1 MAFLDKIAKQER
13 TGAGIAGVNVDT
25 GITNMINPKNFD
37 GTPIKTI
44 GTMSTYQL
52 DVLDTIEKFAKDV
65 DKARTENAKIKLGL
79 DLENARLDLE
89 EKWSGVHDRYTN
101 DDTWNSYLE
110 DKKKLLSEQ
119 SKMIS
124 SMKYM
129 SMEEKKLAIEKND
142 IAYREDYAKN
152 LGMRTDAVAK
162 READNARGNLEQIVT
177 ITSNLGIHDDKKAQ
191 ENYKTMVNQINV
203 LKEFAGLS
211 NEQALV
217 MYGNYVTKAE
227 MGRQENYLEQVVMN
241 EDLTFEQREA
251 KLNELKKVMDNKDLM
266 RAYAKEMTDL
276 FTTDNKEEAE
286 EYLYTKLTDESSKVI
301 NRMSNQF
308 KRVKRERQEA
318 ERARQ
323 REIKARVRME
333 NQQQKQA
340 EYIMSLYTENALNER
355 DALTLAN
362 IYAQKKGSKKFGMMD
377 FLNNPVYIESVTD
390 KSWDTFGD
398 VNNTETLK
406 VLTPS
411 LIKSVKERMENL
423 KANPNNT
430 LKDYY
435 APIYEMADELSQGDK
450 AQRINIL
457 KDYGLAT
464 NIDPSILI
472 NGENNERYYKVAQ
485 SMNKGA
491 EVYNDLKDDINR
503 DKFVKIRNNDKF
515 RKLSAQFSSDRE
527 LGDEKALQYLTGEA
541 VKNYGETNTRSNLIS
556 SLNNTLNKKI
566 DMKISK
572 NDVAIAS
579 EFTSK
584 RKNYQYTKLKD
595 KRQKTINNNNTK
607 NTQTKT
613 KSSVLN
619 EAQNSAFGG

>member
-25 GITNMINPKNFD
+25 GIANMISPKNFD
-37 GTPIKTI
+37 GTPIRAI

-52 DVLDTIEKFAKDV
+52 EVLDTIEKFAKDV

-79 DLENARLDLE
+79 DLENARIDLE
-89 EKWSGVHDRYTN
+89 EKWASVHDKYTN

-129 SMEEKKLAIEKND
+129 SMEEKKLAIEKNS

-152 LGMRTDAVAK
+152 LGKRTDAVAK
-162 READNARGNLEQIVT
+162 READNAIGNLEQMVA
-177 ITSNLGIHDDKKAQ
+177 ITSNLDIHDDKKAQ
-191 ENYKTMVNQINV
+191 ENYKTMVNQINI

-266 RAYAKEMTDL
+266 RAYAKEMADL

-308 KRVKRERQEA
+308 KRVKKERQEA
-318 ERARQ
+318 ERARAK
-323 REIKARVRME
+323 EEKAM
-333 NQQQKQA
+333 QKFLKQQA
-340 EYIMSLYTENALNER
+340 EITAIKNEKKYEDDLFKRDAVAVASYLDNKKGDRNLSLNE
-355 DALTLAN
+355 
-362 IYAQKKGSKKFGMMD
+362 
-377 FLNNPVYIESVTD
+377 FLSNPVHMQRVTD
-390 KSWDTFGD
+390 TGWETYGDTNSG
-398 VNNTETLK
+398 ETLNII
-406 VLTPS
+406 PES
-411 LIKSVKERMENL
+411 LVKDLKSSIDDKINSGQFTRREAYQEVYDV
-423 KANPNNT
+423 ADT
-430 LKDYY
+430 LSNGNE
-435 APIYEMADELSQGDK
+435 AI
-450 AQRINIL
+450 RNNIL
-457 KDYGLAT
+457 KDMGLKLKV
-464 NIDPSILI
+464 DPSIII
-472 NGENNERYYKVAQ
+472 NGEKNSKYYNLSNSIAQANNFIDEMGY
-485 SMNKGA
+485 SLS
-491 EVYNDLKDDINR
+491 DLKKTKENK
-503 DKFVKIRNNDKF
+503 KFKEI
-515 RKLSAQFSSDRE
+515 SQTFSSDKE
-527 LGDEKALQYLTGEA
+527 LGDQLAFRYLVGEEL
-541 VKNYGETNTRSNLIS
+541 KKT
-556 SLNNTLNKKI
+556 NKKDLAQDLDRTLSI
-566 DMKISK
+566 GLRK
-572 NDVAIAS
+572 NGYNKENVQTTS

-584 RKNYQYTKLKD
+584 RKNYRYSKLKD
-595 KRQKTINNNNTK
+595 VREKKNQKEKVENKKVERKI
-607 NTQTKT
+607 
-613 KSSVLN
+613 KSDVLN
-619 EAQNSAFGG
+619 QATVLGG

>member
-25 GITNMINPKNFD
+25 GIVNMISPKNFD
-37 GTPIKTI
+37 GTPIRAI

-52 DVLDTIEKFAKDV
+52 DVLDTIERFAKDV

-79 DLENARLDLE
+79 DLENARIDLE
-89 EKWSGVHDRYTN
+89 EKWAGVHDKYTN

-152 LGMRTDAVAK
+152 LGIRTDAVAK

-308 KRVKRERQEA
+308 KRVKKERQEA
-318 ERARQ
+318 ERARV
-323 REIKARVRME
+323 RAAAAEARARKRAEKERMQMLQANFNIAYNSGNYTTME
-333 NQQQKQA
+333 NAITAKTSKGVRYDDRILG
-340 EYIMSLYTENALNER
+340 EINALESG
-355 DALTLAN
+355 N
-362 IYAQKKGSKKFGMMD
+362 I
-377 FLNNPVYIESVTD
+377 NNSRIYHIT
-390 KSWDTFGD
+390 G
-398 VNNTETLK
+398 
-406 VLTPS
+406 
-411 LIKSVKERMENL
+411 KSVKE
-423 KANPNNT
+423 
-430 LKDYY
+430 
-435 APIYEMADELSQGDK
+435 
-450 AQRINIL
+450 IN
-457 KDYGLAT
+457 A
-464 NIDPSILI
+464 
-472 NGENNERYYKVAQ
+472 NNEYIKGYVPETVLDNMRVDVANSIRDGKSESQ
-485 SMNKGA
+485 AIIDVASTYSGDNPEMTQLVVNSLTQDGGYTKSIDVGIQAKKGDVIAKAKLGAIGSIEKTRALTPQLDGAQIEEYASTDEAKIMINKLVEKGA
-491 EVYNDLKDDINR
+491 DKYTAKKSVAEYNAGLRIQEYKTRTGNETDKDILYTGDINWKDKNNANKKMKSMVNQDTAVEAFADSITPRKRMKSTSLKGDLK
-503 DKFVKIRNNDKF
+503 
-515 RKLSAQFSSDRE
+515 L
-527 LGDEKALQYLTGEA
+527 
-541 VKNYGETNTRSNLIS
+541 
-556 SLNNTLNKKI
+556 
-566 DMKISK
+566 
-572 NDVAIAS
+572 
-579 EFTSK
+579 
-584 RKNYQYTKLKD
+584 
-595 KRQKTINNNNTK
+595 
-607 NTQTKT
+607 
-613 KSSVLN
+613 
-619 EAQNSAFGG
+619 

>member
-25 GITNMINPKNFD
+25 GIANMISPKNFD
-37 GTPIKTI
+37 GTPIKAI

-52 DVLDTIEKFAKDV
+52 EVLDTIEKFANDV
-65 DKARTENAKIKLGL
+65 DKARTENAKIRLGL
-79 DLENARLDLE
+79 DLENARIDLE
-89 EKWSGVHDRYTN
+89 EKWASVHDKYTN

-129 SMEEKKLAIEKND
+129 STEEKKLAIEKND

-152 LGMRTDAVAK
+152 LGIRTDAVAK

-191 ENYKTMVNQINV
+191 ENYKTMVNQINI

-241 EDLTFEQREA
+241 EELTFEQREA

-308 KRVKRERQEA
+308 KRVKKERQEA
-318 ERARQ
+318 ERARIRAEKQ
-323 REIKARVRME
+323 MQKLYLRNLKIDQALRSEKYSDIKKAFKKKYGRDMTDEDIANGTVNFDWSSAGDLDNFDKVEI
-333 NQQQKQA
+333 
-340 EYIMSLYTENALNER
+340 
-355 DALTLAN
+355 
-362 IYAQKKGSKKFGMMD
+362 F
-377 FLNNPVYIESVTD
+377 D
-390 KSWDTFGD
+390 K
-398 VNNTETLK
+398 NK
-406 VLTPS
+406 
-411 LIKSVKERMENL
+411 MENL
-423 KANPNNT
+423 KRNIN
-430 LKDYY
+430 
-435 APIYEMADELSQGDK
+435 
-450 AQRINIL
+450 AQ
-457 KDYGLAT
+457 
-464 NIDPSILI
+464 ID
-472 NGENNERYYKVAQ
+472 NERMSEVEAKNMVRDYAEKLFENDNSPDKELKVNAFIKQ
-485 SMNKGA
+485 YADTENPVPYVYGKEYPELYQAERIRKISKGNNSN
-491 EVYNDLKDDINR
+491 E
-503 DKFVKIRNNDKF
+503 KIKKPEKGWLWNNDSYNEWEELK
-515 RKLSAQFSSDRE
+515 KEFSSDPVYA
-527 LGDEKALQYLTGEA
+527 DAQ
-541 VKNYGETNTRSNLIS
+541 
-556 SLNNTLNKKI
+556 LNNYLVSVMKDDGLKI
-566 DMKISK
+566 EDMKKDGVMQSYLKKLSTDEGKRLINASK
-572 NDVAIAS
+572 V
-579 EFTSK
+579 
-584 RKNYQYTKLKD
+584 LKSG
-595 KRQKTINNNNTK
+595 KPTQNTK
-607 NTQTKT
+607 SNTENTK
-613 KSSVLN
+613 KN
-619 EAQNSAFGG
+619 KMGGYLR